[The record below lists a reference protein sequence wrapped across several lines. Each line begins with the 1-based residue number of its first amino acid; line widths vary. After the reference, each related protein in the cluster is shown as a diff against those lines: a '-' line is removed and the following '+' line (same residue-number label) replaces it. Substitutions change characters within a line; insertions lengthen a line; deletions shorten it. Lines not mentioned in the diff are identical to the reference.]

1 MTHYLHDWFIS
12 HLISIKSKLK
22 ILKVHYSNEQ
32 KMQKI

>member
-1 MTHYLHDWFIS
+1 MTHYLHDWFSS
-12 HLISIKSKLK
+12 HLISRKGKLK